1 MYIKYF
7 AWTKEIS
14 GKEKENINFKKI
26 NNVNE
31 LVLYLKE
38 KYPKFKKHFENKT
51 LRIAVNQEY
60 TNTNKKINENDE
72 IALFPPV
79 SGG

>member
-1 MYIKYF
+1 MLYPVELSGLSSYF
-7 AWTKEIS
+7 S
-14 GKEKENINFKKI
+14 INFSI
-26 NNVNE
+26 V
-31 LVLYLKE
+31 YLKE

-51 LRIAVNQEY
+51 LRIAINQEY